1 MAQHTIDLGDLPP
14 VMTPKQLGGLLDKTT
29 DALACDRYFKRGIP
43 WTRVGSR
50 VYYLRADVIEFLA
63 ANRQG
68 GDTDRAPRA

>member
-14 VMTPKQLGGLLDKTT
+14 VMTPKQLGDLLDKTT

-50 VYYLRADVIEFLA
+50 IYYLRADVIKFLA
-63 ANRQG
+63 ANRHG
-68 GDTDRAPRA
+68 GDTERAPRA